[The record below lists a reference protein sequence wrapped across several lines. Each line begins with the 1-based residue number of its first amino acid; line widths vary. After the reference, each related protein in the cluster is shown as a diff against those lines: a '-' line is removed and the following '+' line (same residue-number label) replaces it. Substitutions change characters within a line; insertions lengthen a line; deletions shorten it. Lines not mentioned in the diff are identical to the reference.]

1 MYRKNADVSDGAR
14 MTRLFQ
20 EIEEKM
26 PSLRGVIHAAGVL
39 DKEILTKRDWG
50 RFRRAIAAKVEGSW
64 HLHTLTRAMPL
75 DFFVCFSSTASL
87 LGGLRLGSDA
97 AAFMDTLAHL
107 RHFMGLP
114 GSSIDW
120 TMWADDGMSL
130 PPQEDGKFED
140 NDWGRS
146 DKLAE
151 YTMAPGIGL
160 ICWTKPLC
168 GRRGRTIR

>member
-1 MYRKNADVSDGAR
+1 
-14 MTRLFQ
+14 
-20 EIEEKM
+20 
-26 PSLRGVIHAAGVL
+26 
-39 DKEILTKRDWG
+39 
-50 RFRRAIAAKVEGSW
+50 
-64 HLHTLTRAMPL
+64 
-75 DFFVCFSSTASL
+75 
-87 LGGLRLGSDA
+87 
-97 AAFMDTLAHL
+97 
-107 RHFMGLP
+107 MGLP

-160 ICWTKPLC
+160 ICFDPSRPNSAFFQLGAKGFIHALPTALRNILELP
-168 GRRGRTIR
+168 RRGQSVDKPFSAELKERRIGP